1 MNHIRILW
9 VSFAVLILDL
19 ITKYIV
25 KFTMHL
31 HQSIPVIGDFFRL
44 TYVENEGM
52 AFGLHFGHTSFF
64 TVFAIAASVAI
75 IIYLFKMKGD
85 HLLARLAMAIIFG
98 GAVGNL
104 SGRLF
109 RGRVID
115 FLDFEF
121 FDINIPAFKLL
132 FVDFPGYNLDRWP
145 VFNVADI
152 AVTVG
157 MMILLVFIVFENQ
170 EENKKLLKE
179 EADSP
184 IIH

>member
-9 VSFAVLILDL
+9 ISLSVLILDL
-19 ITKYIV
+19 ISKYIV
-25 KFTMHL
+25 KFTMQL

-44 TYVENEGM
+44 TYVENYGM
-52 AFGLHFGHTSFF
+52 AFGIQFGHSSFF
-64 TVFAIAASVAI
+64 TVFAIVASVAI

-85 HLLARLAMAIIFG
+85 HFLARLAMAIIFG
-98 GAVGNL
+98 GAIGNL

-121 FDINIPAFKLL
+121 FDINIPAFKFL
-132 FVDFPGYNLDRWP
+132 FVNFPGYSLDRWP

-157 MMILLVFIVFENQ
+157 MLLLLTFIIFEN
-170 EENKKLLKE
+170 EEEKEKLSRE
-179 EADSP
+179 EDDSQM
-184 IIH
+184 IH